1 VVRISATKG
10 GETLLFK
17 RLSLSVVIPALTLFL
32 SVPALTASSHYGKVV
47 AAGDGKLT
55 RRDMA
60 GQNHL
65 THEVPADATIM
76 CDGKTCGLDD
86 LKAGDVV
93 TLTPD
98 QQGDQTVVTKIE
110 AKTAG
115 S

>member
-1 VVRISATKG
+1 
-10 GETLLFK
+10 
-17 RLSLSVVIPALTLFL
+17 
-32 SVPALTASSHYGKVV
+32 
-47 AAGDGKLT
+47 
-55 RRDMA
+55 MA

-93 TLTPD
+93 TVSLD

-115 S
+115 SEEQGPGVLSTEDLATLHQDGDLPCRATKRRSSAKRPAAACSSASGSC